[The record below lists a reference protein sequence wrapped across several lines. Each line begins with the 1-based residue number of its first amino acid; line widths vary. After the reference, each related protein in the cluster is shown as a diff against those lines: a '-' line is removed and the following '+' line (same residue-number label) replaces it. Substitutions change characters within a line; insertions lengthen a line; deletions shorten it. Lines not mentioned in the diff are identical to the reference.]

1 MVQDVLGQEGI
12 SLEFRHIASY
22 LLWYCQHYKEERE
35 LLHLVIILVGYFSAL
50 RPDNQGTVKAFVFCI
65 CVQAIIIWF
74 WNLDVPFVATYDRLG
89 EPTFLIKHCRETK
102 HVIHKTKTK

>member
-65 CVQAIIIWF
+65 CVQAIMWF

-89 EPTFLIKHCRETK
+89 EPTFLILLQF
-102 HVIHKTKTK
+102 

>member
-22 LLWYCQHYKEERE
+22 LLWYCQHHKEERE

-50 RPDNQGTVKAFVFCI
+50 RPDNQGGSLFALCVRNSAFTG
-65 CVQAIIIWF
+65 WS
-74 WNLDVPFVATYDRLG
+74 NLSQTYLLLTQD
-89 EPTFLIKHCRETK
+89 
-102 HVIHKTKTK
+102 

>member
-50 RPDNQGTVKAFVFCI
+50 RPDNQGTVQPFAF
-65 CVQAIIIWF
+65 
-74 WNLDVPFVATYDRLG
+74 
-89 EPTFLIKHCRETK
+89 
-102 HVIHKTKTK
+102 

>member
-50 RPDNQGTVKAFVFCI
+50 RPDNQGTVKAFVFWI
-65 CVQAIIIWF
+65 CVQAIIMWF
-74 WNLDVPFVATYDRLG
+74 WNLYSLCALCLLLRNTYDRLG
-89 EPTFLIKHCRETK
+89 EPTFLILLQF
-102 HVIHKTKTK
+102 